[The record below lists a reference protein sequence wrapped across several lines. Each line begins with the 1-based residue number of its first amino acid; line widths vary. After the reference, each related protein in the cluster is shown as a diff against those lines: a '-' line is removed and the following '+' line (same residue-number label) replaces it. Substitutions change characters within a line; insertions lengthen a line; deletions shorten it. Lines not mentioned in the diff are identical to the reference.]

1 MKKTIVLILT
11 LLCFFTMLSFSYQ
24 VVATADYYA
33 TTVGLDG
40 DELLNE
46 LALISQKNHKKYT
59 TYADMRQM
67 NAISDQDPSDSS
79 KLLDFYSGISVK
91 AAWDNGTTWNR
102 EHVWPQSLS
111 GGLYGE
117 SGAGADIHHIRPTIS
132 SINSSRSNRLFTEF
146 EVVEVSYNEKY
157 YNGTL
162 VAYMNEDYWE
172 PLDNV
177 KGDIARILMYL
188 YMHYS
193 KEVDSN
199 KSYSYAGNLNIQN
212 VVYTK
217 NGSDGAW
224 DLLLSWNELDPVDTF
239 EYNRHEYCVEQTSVR
254 NPFIDNEDFAN
265 LIWGDTDI
273 AGGERYQ
280 VSYNVDTD
288 VVFNYEDKTK
298 YSSGKLIKVPTVSP
312 YLEGFVFDGWYTD
325 INYSKK
331 WDFATDA
338 ITNNI
343 DLYAKFVPETFT
355 NIFSGLCIKS
365 QLVFDVLKEETTG
378 GSTVETV
385 NINKIIKGE
394 GTLAKGDYN
403 LKEYYEF
410 DSSLFDIYYKHNNS
424 SSNNAYINSS
434 NGQIRLYPGGG
445 NGSSIEFSAKDGV
458 KITEVTCTVKEG
470 VKPTITVSADGKSAK
485 IHNTVSATSGSN
497 NQSRITG
504 FKVTYELETSG
515 FSYSIKE
522 GSLAINY
529 ILTLTEKEYFML
541 LTSDSELSVYIN
553 DLKQNYEIVKYGNEY
568 RVICTINVD
577 NNTFVC
583 APKFVYDGIELSL
596 SGYSAKTL
604 AEHYLEKLAMD
615 TSVKEYKECLLD
627 IIG

>member
-331 WDFATDA
+331 
-338 ITNNI
+338 
-343 DLYAKFVPETFT
+343 
-355 NIFSGLCIKS
+355 
-365 QLVFDVLKEETTG
+365 
-378 GSTVETV
+378 
-385 NINKIIKGE
+385 
-394 GTLAKGDYN
+394 
-403 LKEYYEF
+403 
-410 DSSLFDIYYKHNNS
+410 
-424 SSNNAYINSS
+424 
-434 NGQIRLYPGGG
+434 
-445 NGSSIEFSAKDGV
+445 
-458 KITEVTCTVKEG
+458 
-470 VKPTITVSADGKSAK
+470 
-485 IHNTVSATSGSN
+485 
-497 NQSRITG
+497 
-504 FKVTYELETSG
+504 
-515 FSYSIKE
+515 
-522 GSLAINY
+522 
-529 ILTLTEKEYFML
+529 
-541 LTSDSELSVYIN
+541 
-553 DLKQNYEIVKYGNEY
+553 
-568 RVICTINVD
+568 
-577 NNTFVC
+577 
-583 APKFVYDGIELSL
+583 
-596 SGYSAKTL
+596 
-604 AEHYLEKLAMD
+604 
-615 TSVKEYKECLLD
+615 
-627 IIG
+627 